1 MRCHMCQKEQV
12 YVCESTKSVEK
23 SIKEIKSKI
32 VEDGWLP
39 NRHLCQACSKPI
51 SFKKTEMKDKFTKRQ
66 IIHRASLLGA
76 SKKKYPPFSEEENE
90 IITRAYS
97 TQKNPLQFLLN
108 KTILGV
114 TRRGYSIPQQA

>member
-1 MRCHMCQKEQV
+1 VKNNEISITMRCHMCQKEQV

-51 SFKKTEMKDKFTKRQ
+51 SIKKQDKKRKGDPNSIEVPRKVNEFTTEE
-66 IIHRASLLGA
+66 I
-76 SKKKYPPFSEEENE
+76 EEL
-90 IITRAYS
+90 AKS
-97 TQKNPLQFLLN
+97 QK
-108 KTILGV
+108 G
-114 TRRGYSIPQQA
+114 